1 VSDGA
6 VSVAMATYNGARHLR
21 EQLDSIASQTLRPAE
36 LVIHDDGSTDQT
48 LDLLSA
54 FARECPFPVRVRS
67 DEPGSGFANA
77 FLQAAALSTG
87 EFIAFCDQDDI
98 WLPEK
103 LATAVAALRK
113 PGVVLA
119 VHACSVVDEDLRSVG
134 RTFPR
139 FSPGV
144 SPPLSTDPWFPVP
157 GMAMTF
163 DRSLIDGLDW
173 RRRPPS
179 HDLVGEPVRHD
190 EWVYTLARAVG
201 SIAFLAQPLSLY
213 RQHGTNVT
221 GAPTQT
227 GASAALSTGWSYYS
241 ARRDQANAW
250 SLAFAELAPREQDG
264 TRRERLR
271 RASASYRDL
280 AERLAARL
288 QVYEPRQSTWSRA
301 RCIARLALEGGY
313 RSRRRGGFGV
323 RAVARDAA
331 MVALRRVG

>member
-48 LDLLSA
+48 IDLLSA
-54 FARECPFPVRVRS
+54 FARECPFPVHVRS
-67 DEPGSGFANA
+67 NEPGSGFANA
-77 FLQAAALSTG
+77 FLQAAEFSSG
-87 EFIAFCDQDDI
+87 EFVAFCDQDDV

-113 PGVVLA
+113 SGVVLA
-119 VHACSVVDEDLRSVG
+119 VHACSVVDDELRSVG

-144 SPPLSTDPWFPVP
+144 SPPLSTDPWLPVP

-163 DRSLIDGLDW
+163 ERSLIDGLDW

-227 GASAALSTGWSYYS
+227 KMSAALSTGWSYYA
-241 ARRDQANAW
+241 ARRDQANGW
-250 SLAFAELAPREQDG
+250 SLAFAELAAREQGG
-264 TRRERLR
+264 TRKERLR
-271 RASASYRDL
+271 SASASYRAL

-288 QVYEPRQSTWSRA
+288 RVYEPRQSTWSRA
-301 RCIARLALEGGY
+301 RGIARLALDGGY